1 MNSLTRAATT
11 TLPRVRSAV
20 RMQSTMPQAESFQ
33 KTWLSDPSTYP
44 IMVILGGAVMG
55 CTAFATNKFATDG
68 NVRVSSKA
76 KGKVIRTW

>member
-1 MNSLTRAATT
+1 
-11 TLPRVRSAV
+11 
-20 RMQSTMPQAESFQ
+20 MQSTMPQAESFQ

-44 IMVILGGAVMG
+44 IMVILGGAVTG